1 MVHVS
6 KLDVVR
12 SVHLANLK
20 LFLNNRK
27 QNSDDLEV
35 RHQNSPSYI
44 DVYYELVKIMRMR
57 VQQTERSPKFP
68 IPATRLC

>member
-6 KLDVVR
+6 KLVR

-35 RHQNSPSYI
+35 RHQNSPSDI
-44 DVYYELVKIMRMR
+44 DVYYELVKIIRRR
-57 VQQTERSPKFP
+57 VQKSERSPKFS